1 MGSRRFRARA
11 VIHTQ
16 LHKDLITS
24 ERERERNGVF
34 KLLQRNF
41 VQGSKGKNQLFKDRS
56 MRKREAASAADID
69 EFEQT
74 GRTLEHAARARATS
88 ECGKPV
94 RGDRVHEEI

>member
-1 MGSRRFRARA
+1 
-11 VIHTQ
+11 
-16 LHKDLITS
+16 
-24 ERERERNGVF
+24 
-34 KLLQRNF
+34 
-41 VQGSKGKNQLFKDRS
+41 
-56 MRKREAASAADID
+56 MRKREEAASAADID